1 MGDETTSGAGIC
13 SVKIGDREFTCLRVI
28 YAEGSAKKTDAPF
41 NESYI
46 TQAGRTVLIR
56 SPCHDCHENIV
67 VDRTTQL
74 SVDNET
80 RFLWYDVLTQHTFDL

>member
-28 YAEGSAKKTDAPF
+28 CAEDSAKETDAPF

-56 SPCHDCHENIV
+56 SFSIV
-67 VDRTTQL
+67 TKI
-74 SVDNET
+74 S
-80 RFLWYDVLTQHTFDL
+80 LWTERHSSASITKPVSSGTMF